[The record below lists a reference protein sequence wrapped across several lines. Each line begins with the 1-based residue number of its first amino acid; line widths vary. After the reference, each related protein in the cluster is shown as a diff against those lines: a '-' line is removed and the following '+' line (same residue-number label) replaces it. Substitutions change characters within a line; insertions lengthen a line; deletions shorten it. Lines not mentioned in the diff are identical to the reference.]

1 MAQGDAMVLRTG
13 NLYSDYYDF
22 EVDTNADGIA
32 DGWTATYLPAGA
44 TKALYATAPYHGTYS
59 QRITFTTKIPDNA
72 YITSDNIQLLG
83 RSDLNARGHLG
94 AVIAG
99 SIYFKQLDVISTVQG
114 KVHIFEIAS
123 DGTTVLETHHDSA
136 PFTLTTAW
144 ALHSFSAAIT
154 NSATVYYQIQI
165 MYSVAS
171 APGADVLC
179 DYLDTYETYTF
190 AKNPS
195 MPEQADVDRET
206 KQSRLANRTLKS
218 FTYPASGYKFSG
230 KLAFGLI
237 SEAQM
242 LALRSLWIWDKE
254 LTFTP
259 NLNKLPASLAI
270 RLGKKFDFNHVSPNL
285 GAGYKGSLEW
295 EEV

>member
-1 MAQGDAMVLRTG
+1 MAQGDAMVLQTA
-13 NLYSDYYDF
+13 NLTVYGGM
-22 EVDTNADGIA
+22 DTDGGGGVA
-32 DGWTATYLPAGA
+32 TGWTADVSGTA
-44 TKALYATAPYHGTYS
+44 TKTTTIDTSVKRTGAGSQKIVAGGGGSGGDVYIFLTAVIS
-59 QRITFTTKIPDNA
+59 
-72 YITSDNIQLLG
+72 LLG
-83 RSDLNARGHLG
+83 RSDLNGYGHY
-94 AVIAG
+94 G
-99 SIYFKQLDVISTVQG
+99 SLFHAEAYFKAEVGGKYYLRITELTAAGADIADYDSDVIT
-114 KVHIFEIAS
+114 AA
-123 DGTTVLETHHDSA
+123 GTD
-136 PFTLTTAW
+136 FTLATWEHAIANATCAKVRVLL
-144 ALHSFSAAIT
+144 ACRMSAAESKTFYID
-154 NSATVYYQIQI
+154 
-165 MYSVAS
+165 
-171 APGADVLC
+171 DVSL
-179 DYLDTYETYTF
+179 YETYTF
-190 AKNPS
+190 SKNPS

-259 NLNKLPASLAI
+259 NLNKLPSSLII